1 MDYMKKR
8 DMPLVWLHTEVKSPP
23 FSLAARIEAGTLLRQ
38 LQQGILLAL
47 PHSRPMPV
55 IGARC
60 HELRINDES
69 KTWRIFYRADT
80 DAIVLLD
87 VLAKK
92 TDTTP
97 KPTIDL
103 CIARLNVYFTP
114 RRATISREGGLLI
127 SRHAGPAISW
137 QGGPV

>member
-1 MDYMKKR
+1 MKKK
-8 DMPLVWLHTEVKSPP
+8 DKPLVWLHTEVKSPP
-23 FSLAARIEAGTLLRQ
+23 FLLTARIEAGTLIRQ
-38 LQQGILLAL
+38 LQQGLLLAL
-47 PHSRPMPV
+47 PHSRPMPL

-69 KTWRIFYRADT
+69 KTWRIFYRTDS
-80 DAIVLLD
+80 DAIILVE

-103 CIARLNVYFTP
+103 CVARLKRYDNETK
-114 RRATISREGGLLI
+114 
-127 SRHAGPAISW
+127 
-137 QGGPV
+137 

>member
-1 MDYMKKR
+1 MKKR
-8 DMPLVWLHTEVKSPP
+8 DKPLVWLHTEVKSPP

-60 HELRINDES
+60 HELRITDES

-103 CIARLNVYFTP
+103 CIARFKRYDN
-114 RRATISREGGLLI
+114 EKK
-127 SRHAGPAISW
+127 
-137 QGGPV
+137 

>member
-1 MDYMKKR
+1 MKKR
-8 DMPLVWLHTEVKSPP
+8 DKPLVWLHIEVKSPP

-60 HELRINDES
+60 HELRIDDGS

-80 DAIVLLD
+80 DAIVLLN

-103 CIARLNVYFTP
+103 CIARLKRYDNETK
-114 RRATISREGGLLI
+114 
-127 SRHAGPAISW
+127 
-137 QGGPV
+137 